1 MRNFLR
7 LVYAPALFCG
17 AVGAGLLLVDSGTS
31 KLGLIGLVLIAI
43 VVTFAVERVIP
54 YQTDWNHDHGDRV
67 RDLIHFLINE
77 GAVVISVMVVPI
89 IAEIRP
95 WTGVWPVGW
104 PLWIQLVIAIG
115 EVIGLL
121 IGVSLGLNVWLTM
134 GLATVLAYI
143 SGFTLGLVP
152 VIRREHV
159 DFLAA
164 FKMIWIGEAV
174 SIGVMELVMNGVD
187 YVIGGVQAISVFA
200 PIFWIGLAFAIPAGF
215 LAAWPVNWWLLKRNL
230 KACH

>member
-1 MRNFLR
+1 MTAHDESLAMDDHSTHHHSGNP
-7 LVYAPALFCG
+7 LV
-17 AVGAGLLLVDSGTS
+17 TS
-31 KLGLIGLVLIAI
+31 AHATLHCLIGCV
-43 VVTFAVERVIP
+43 
-54 YQTDWNHDHGDRV
+54 
-67 RDLIHFLINE
+67 
-77 GAVVISVMVVPI
+77 
-89 IAEIRP
+89 
-95 WTGVWPVGW
+95 
-104 PLWIQLVIAIG
+104 IG
-115 EVIGLL
+115 EVVGLL

-159 DFLAA
+159 DFFAA
-164 FKMIWIGEAV
+164 FRLIWIGEAV

-187 YVIGGVQAISVFA
+187 YAIGGAQAVSVFA
-200 PIFWIGLAFAIPAGF
+200 PIFWIGLLFAIPAGF